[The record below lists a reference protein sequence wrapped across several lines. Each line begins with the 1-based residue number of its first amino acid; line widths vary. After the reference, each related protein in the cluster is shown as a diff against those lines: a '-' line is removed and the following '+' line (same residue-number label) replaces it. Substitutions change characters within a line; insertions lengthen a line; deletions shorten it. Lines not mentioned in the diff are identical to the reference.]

1 MILSLKIAD
10 ETYEKYG
17 RQNPKNPRE
26 SIERVIEKYAD
37 IGSGKVVLLMGEPLK
52 AIQDLLGQID
62 EPQQLAL
69 KVAKVTS
76 VKIGDLHFPLSES
89 QLKGIKDMATHQAI
103 TPEAYATREIQKAL
117 RNALGV

>member
-1 MILSLKIAD
+1 MILSVKVAD

-26 SIERVIEKYAD
+26 PIERVVEKYAD
-37 IGSGKVVLLMGEPLK
+37 VGSGKVILLTGEPLAALQK
-52 AIQDLLGQID
+52 LLGQID
-62 EPQQLAL
+62 EPQQLPL
-69 KVAKVTS
+69 KVAQATS
-76 VKIGDLHFPLSES
+76 VKVGDLLFPLSES
-89 QLKGIKDMATHQAI
+89 QLKGIKDMAAHQAI

>member
-1 MILSLKIAD
+1 LILSLKIAD

-26 SIERVIEKYAD
+26 PIERVIERYAD
-37 IGSGKVVLLMGEPLK
+37 VGTGKLILLTGEPLK
-52 AIQDLLGQID
+52 AIQELLGQID

-76 VKIGDLHFPLSES
+76 VRIGELSFPLSES
-89 QLKGIKDMATHQAI
+89 QQKGIKDMAAHQAI
-103 TPEAYATREIQKAL
+103 PPEAYAVREIQKAL